1 MKRKMSIR
9 GVAPQIASL
18 TFLYLLISFIISSL
32 MKPAFQINSDNSIL
46 TIIGIILIV
55 PGIIMV
61 AVSGRLVLKSFN
73 ENTLIRTGLYRVF
86 RNPMY
91 AAYFLFIIPGLCLLL
106 NSWLVLTTIP
116 VNYILFQI
124 FIHKEYIYLK
134 EKFGKEYEDYLKTV
148 IIKFL

>member
-91 AAYFLFIIPGLCLLL
+91 AAYFLFIIPGICLLL

>member
-9 GVAPQIASL
+9 GAAPQIASL

-32 MKPAFQINSDNSIL
+32 MKPAFQINSDNRVL
-46 TIIGIILIV
+46 TAIGLILIV

-61 AVSGRLVLKSFN
+61 AVSGRMVLRSFN
-73 ENTLIRTGLYRVF
+73 ENTLMRTGLYRVF

-91 AAYFLFIIPGLCLLL
+91 AAYFLFIIPGICLLL

-116 VNYILFQI
+116 VNYVLFQI
-124 FIHKEYIYLK
+124 FIQKEYIYLR
-134 EKFGKEYEDYLKTV
+134 EKFGKEYEEYLKTV
-148 IIKFL
+148 LIKFL

>member
-9 GVAPQIASL
+9 GAAPQIASL

-32 MKPAFQINSDNSIL
+32 MKLAFQINSDNRVL
-46 TIIGIILIV
+46 TAIGLILIV

-61 AVSGRLVLKSFN
+61 AVSGRMVLRSFN
-73 ENTLIRTGLYRVF
+73 ENTLMRTGLYRVF

-91 AAYFLFIIPGLCLLL
+91 AAYFLFIIPGICLLL

-116 VNYILFQI
+116 VNYVLFQI
-124 FIHKEYIYLK
+124 FIQKEYIYLR
-134 EKFGKEYEDYLKTV
+134 EKFGKEYEEYLKTV
-148 IIKFL
+148 LIKFL